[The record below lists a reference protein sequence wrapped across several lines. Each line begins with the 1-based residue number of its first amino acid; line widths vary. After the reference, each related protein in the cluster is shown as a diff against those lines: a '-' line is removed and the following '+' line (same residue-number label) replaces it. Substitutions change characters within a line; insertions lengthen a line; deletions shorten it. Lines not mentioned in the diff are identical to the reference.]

1 MDERI
6 TTCGIVMKEGR
17 YLVGLRHTPG
27 SDNDSRWEFIGG
39 KNRYGES
46 VADTLEREFMEELGV
61 HVEVGRLLVQI
72 DFVNRG
78 VLYHLM
84 AHEVRL
90 LEEDFVLSVHS
101 GVSYKTLDEIAEI
114 AELDLVDSDRRI
126 VEFLRS

>member
-90 LEEDFVLSVHS
+90 LEEDFALSVHS
-101 GVSYKTLDEIAEI
+101 GVSYKTLDEIVG
-114 AELDLVDSDRRI
+114 LDLVDSDRRI

>member
-90 LEEDFVLSVHS
+90 LEEDFALSVHS
-101 GVSYKTLDEIAEI
+101 GVSYKTLDEIAG
-114 AELDLVDSDRRI
+114 LDLVDSDRRI

>member
-61 HVEVGRLLVQI
+61 HVEVGRLLVRNI
-72 DFVNRG
+72 R
-78 VLYHLM
+78 
-84 AHEVRL
+84 
-90 LEEDFVLSVHS
+90 
-101 GVSYKTLDEIAEI
+101 
-114 AELDLVDSDRRI
+114 
-126 VEFLRS
+126 

>member
-61 HVEVGRLLVQI
+61 HVDVGRLLVQI

-101 GVSYKTLDEIAEI
+101 GVSYKTLDEIAG
-114 AELDLVDSDRRI
+114 LDLVDSDRRI

>member
-46 VADTLEREFMEELGV
+46 VADTLEREFMEELCV

-101 GVSYKTLDEIAEI
+101 GVSYKTLDEIAG
-114 AELDLVDSDRRI
+114 LDLVDSDCRI

>member
-61 HVEVGRLLVQI
+61 HVEVGRLLVQV

-101 GVSYKTLDEIAEI
+101 GVSYKTLDEIE
-114 AELDLVDSDRRI
+114 ELDLVDSDRRI

>member
-90 LEEDFVLSVHS
+90 LEEDFALSVHS
-101 GVSYKTLDEIAEI
+101 VASYKTLDEIAG
-114 AELDLVDSDRRI
+114 LDLVDSDRRI

>member
-61 HVEVGRLLVQI
+61 HVEVGRLLVQV

-90 LEEDFVLSVHS
+90 LEEDFALSVHS
-101 GVSYKTLDEIAEI
+101 GVSYKTLDEIAG
-114 AELDLVDSDRRI
+114 LDLVDSDRRI

>member
-90 LEEDFVLSVHS
+90 MEEDFVLSVHS
-101 GVSYKTLDEIAEI
+101 GVSYKTLDEIAG
-114 AELDLVDSDRRI
+114 LDLVDSDRRI

>member
-78 VLYHLM
+78 MLYHLM

-101 GVSYKTLDEIAEI
+101 GVSYKTLDEIAG
-114 AELDLVDSDRRI
+114 LDLVDSDRRI

>member
-61 HVEVGRLLVQI
+61 HVEVGRLLVQV

-78 VLYHLM
+78 MLYHLM

-90 LEEDFVLSVHS
+90 LEEDFILSVHS
-101 GVSYKTLDEIAEI
+101 VVSYKSLDEIAG
-114 AELDLVDSDRRI
+114 LDLVDSDRRI

>member
-101 GVSYKTLDEIAEI
+101 GVSYKTLDDIAG
-114 AELDLVDSDRRI
+114 LDLVDSDRRI

>member
-72 DFVNRG
+72 DFVNRD

-90 LEEDFVLSVHS
+90 LKEDFVLSVHS
-101 GVSYKTLDEIAEI
+101 GVSYMTLDEIAG
-114 AELDLVDSDRRI
+114 LDLVDSDRRI

>member
-6 TTCGIVMKEGR
+6 TTCGIVRKEGR

-46 VADTLEREFMEELGV
+46 VADTMEREFMEELGV
-61 HVEVGRLLVQI
+61 HVEVGRLLVQV

-101 GVSYKTLDEIAEI
+101 GVSYKTLDEIAG
-114 AELDLVDSDRRI
+114 LDLVDSDRRI

>member
-84 AHEVRL
+84 ARA
-90 LEEDFVLSVHS
+90 
-101 GVSYKTLDEIAEI
+101 VS
-114 AELDLVDSDRRI
+114 SDGA
-126 VEFLRS
+126 

>member
-61 HVEVGRLLVQI
+61 HVEVGRLLVQV

-90 LEEDFVLSVHS
+90 LEHDFHLCVHS
-101 GVSYKTLDEIAEI
+101 AIAFMTLDEISS
-114 AELDLVDSDRRI
+114 LDLVDSDRRI

>member
-61 HVEVGRLLVQI
+61 HVEVGRLLVQV

-90 LEEDFVLSVHS
+90 LEEDFALSVHS
-101 GVSYKTLDEIAEI
+101 VVSYKTLDEIAG
-114 AELDLVDSDRRI
+114 LDLVDSDRRI

>member
-101 GVSYKTLDEIAEI
+101 GVSYKTLDEIAG
-114 AELDLVDSDRRI
+114 LDLVDSDRRI

>member
-61 HVEVGRLLVQI
+61 HVEVGRLLVQV

-101 GVSYKTLDEIAEI
+101 GVSYKTLDEIEG
-114 AELDLVDSDRRI
+114 LDLVDSDRRI

>member
-1 MDERI
+1 MNERI

-61 HVEVGRLLVQI
+61 HVEVGRLLVQV

-101 GVSYKTLDEIAEI
+101 GVSYKTLDEIAG
-114 AELDLVDSDRRI
+114 LDLVDSDRRI

>member
-101 GVSYKTLDEIAEI
+101 GVSYKTLDEIAE
-114 AELDLVDSDRRI
+114 LDLVDSDRRI

>member
-61 HVEVGRLLVQI
+61 HVEVGRLLVQV

-101 GVSYKTLDEIAEI
+101 GVSYKTLDEIAE
-114 AELDLVDSDRRI
+114 LDLVDSDRRI

>member
-61 HVEVGRLLVQI
+61 HVEVGRLLVQV

-101 GVSYKTLDEIAEI
+101 GVSYKTLDEIAG
-114 AELDLVDSDRRI
+114 LDLVDSDRRI

>member
-1 MDERI
+1 MNERI

-101 GVSYKTLDEIAEI
+101 GVSYKTLDEIAG
-114 AELDLVDSDRRI
+114 LDLVDSDRRI

>member
-61 HVEVGRLLVQI
+61 HVEVGRLIVQV

-101 GVSYKTLDEIAEI
+101 GVSYKTLDEIAG
-114 AELDLVDSDRRI
+114 LDLVDSDRRI

>member
-101 GVSYKTLDEIAEI
+101 GVSYKTLDEIAG
-114 AELDLVDSDRRI
+114 LDLVDSDCRI

>member
-61 HVEVGRLLVQI
+61 HVEVGRLLVQV

-101 GVSYKTLDEIAEI
+101 GVSYKTIDEIAG
-114 AELDLVDSDRRI
+114 LDLVDSDRRI

>member
-46 VADTLEREFMEELGV
+46 VADTMEREFMEELGV
-61 HVEVGRLLVQI
+61 HVEVGRLLVQV

-90 LEEDFVLSVHS
+90 LKEDFVLSVHS
-101 GVSYKTLDEIAEI
+101 GVSYMTLDEIAG
-114 AELDLVDSDRRI
+114 LDLVDSDRRI

>member
-61 HVEVGRLLVQI
+61 HVEVGRLLVQV

-101 GVSYKTLDEIAEI
+101 GVSYKTLEEIAG
-114 AELDLVDSDRRI
+114 LDLVDSDRRI

>member
-1 MDERI
+1 MNERI

-90 LEEDFVLSVHS
+90 LEEDFALSVHS
-101 GVSYKTLDEIAEI
+101 GVSYKTLDEIAG
-114 AELDLVDSDRRI
+114 LDLVDSDRRI

>member
-46 VADTLEREFMEELGV
+46 VADTLEREYLRDKNQGLPIQVPENYYPQDDDTQPPVVCWRGHAHLLFSNWLNYFVYQTTPYDIMA
-61 HVEVGRLLVQI
+61 VGR
-72 DFVNRG
+72 
-78 VLYHLM
+78 
-84 AHEVRL
+84 
-90 LEEDFVLSVHS
+90 
-101 GVSYKTLDEIAEI
+101 
-114 AELDLVDSDRRI
+114 DSTPG
-126 VEFLRS
+126 EPQGN

>member
-61 HVEVGRLLVQI
+61 HVEVGRLLVQV

-101 GVSYKTLDEIAEI
+101 GVYYKTLDEIAG
-114 AELDLVDSDRRI
+114 LDLVDSDRRI